1 MKKMIITFCLGIF
14 FLIPL
19 SVTHALDF
27 GTNVLV
33 QATDKQLLKMKL
45 DDEALTIFLIDTSG
59 NMQNK
64 DKQTTIDLINR
75 FAVESEQ
82 ARIAVI
88 AYDNDSQ
95 VLVAPT
101 TDSTVI
107 LEKLSTLE
115 SSGESNLT
123 AGLKTAE
130 ELIKQSQN
138 QKANIFII
146 ADNAP
151 TAGDMLK
158 KGTYTSKDSHSY
170 KYANAANEYAKQL
183 KKSKVS
189 IRTLI
194 YLARVAKSTQAQTQ
208 RFFENIQ
215 NDGFFDIS
223 KSQTLDFLFERT
235 KSDQTI
241 LTGQFDYGVTVFD
254 SGGNRDAQAQF
265 HYTDHYFEQSSD
277 AYQNKA
283 LPYNPSLAT
292 MSLNLELAAWA
303 SPNQKNYLFKS
314 DNAKILLTKL
324 GFAHF
329 EANDAFKLKPTKDS
343 IGAVIAE
350 KKLTVEKEDYTLLAL
365 AIRGGGYEAEWASNV
380 TLGTSGQHQGFHKA
394 SQDVLRFLENYIKT
408 HDIKGKIKLWLT
420 GYSRG
425 AATANLLAGELNSG
439 RKLPQVELASSDLY
453 AFCFE
458 SPAGTLASFNPRNKK
473 NDNIINI
480 VNPNDVVTKVAPEA
494 KNFEFTRYGKDIQ
507 LPTKELVGETQY
519 SLLRDRMLRELEIL
533 ESLDDY
539 IVDDFK
545 WKKLSLNVNLSN
557 KSIKFSVNDNNQKH
571 ILDKYLEKLIATFTA
586 EELLNRNYYVQNHQ
600 ESVRGLIAAFLA
612 DSNDKELV
620 SAIELIKIIVDLKTT
635 SLGEFITRPLQQK
648 LGQALGLDDITR
660 ELNSSALELFGDFI
674 LKHPNLTLTLFENLK
689 IVGAAHQPE
698 ICLAWLRSQD
708 KNYTEPLPILQN
720 RKRSAVVEEKK
731 TYYKTNVIVEGLAFG
746 KILGGGVTQEFDKAE
761 LYALPFENGQFDG
774 WYKDG
779 SLISNELECDYTVT
793 EESTLVA
800 KFSAIE
806 ESANEK

>member
-1 MKKMIITFCLGIF
+1 MIITFCLGIF

-151 TAGDMLK
+151 TAGDTLK

-170 KYANAANEYAKQL
+170 KYANAADEYAQQL

-223 KSQTLDFLFERT
+223 QNDHLDFLFERQRT
-235 KSDQTI
+235 NETL
-241 LTGQFDYGVTVFD
+241 LTGQFDYGVRY
-254 SGGNRDAQAQF
+254 GHRDAQTQF
-265 HYTDHYFEQSSD
+265 HYSDDYFKAASD

-303 SPNQKNYLFKS
+303 SPTQNDYLFKS
-314 DNAKILLTKL
+314 DNAKKLLGKL
-324 GFAHF
+324 GFNHF
-329 EANDAFKLKPTKDS
+329 EANDGFKFRPTKDS
-343 IGAVIAE
+343 IGAIAAE
-350 KKLTVEKEDYTLLAL
+350 KKLTVDEEDYTLIAL

-394 SQDVLRFLENYIKT
+394 SQDVLKFLDNYIKT
-408 HDIKGKIKLWLT
+408 HHIKGKIKLWLT

-425 AATANLLAGELNSG
+425 GATANLLAGELNSG
-439 RKLPQVELASSDLY
+439 RKLPQVELAPSDLY

-458 SPAGTLASFNPRNKK
+458 PPAGTLASFDPRNKK

-480 VNPNDVVTKVAPEA
+480 VNLNDVVTKVAPDT
-494 KNFEFTRYGKDIQ
+494 KNFEFTRYGKDIL
-507 LPTKELVGETQY
+507 LPTRELVVESQY
-519 SLLRDRMLRELEIL
+519 SLLRDRMLRELEKI

-539 IVDDFK
+539 IVDNFK

-557 KSIKFSVNDNNQKH
+557 KSIKFSVNDNNQNH
-571 ILDKYLEKLIATFTA
+571 ILTEYLEKVIGTFTA

-612 DSNDKELV
+612 DSNDKAVV
-620 SAIELIKIIVDLKTT
+620 SVIELIKIIVDLKTT
-635 SLGEFITRPLQQK
+635 SVGELITRPLQQK

-708 KNYTEPLPILQN
+708 KNYTDPLPILQN
-720 RKRSAVVEEKK
+720 RSRSVVVEEKK
-731 TYYKTNVIVEGLAFG
+731 TYYKTNVIIEGLAFG

-761 LYALPFENGQFDG
+761 LYAIPFENGQFDG

-779 SLISNELECDYTVT
+779 TLISKELECDYTVT

-800 KFSAIE
+800 RFSAIE

>member
-107 LEKLSTLE
+107 REKLSTLE

-151 TAGDMLK
+151 TAGDTLK

-223 KSQTLDFLFERT
+223 QNDHLDFLFERQRT
-235 KSDQTI
+235 NETL
-241 LTGQFDYGVTVFD
+241 LTGQFDYGVRY
-254 SGGNRDAQAQF
+254 GHRDAQTQF
-265 HYTDHYFEQSSD
+265 HYSDDYFKASSD

-303 SPNQKNYLFKS
+303 SPTQNDYLFKS
-314 DNAKILLTKL
+314 DNAKKLLGKL
-324 GFAHF
+324 GFNHF
-329 EANDAFKLKPTKDS
+329 EANDGFKFRPTKDS
-343 IGAVIAE
+343 IGAIAAE
-350 KKLTVEKEDYTLLAL
+350 KKLTVDEEDYTLIAL

-394 SQDVLRFLENYIKT
+394 SQDVLKFLDNYIKT
-408 HDIKGKIKLWLT
+408 HHIKGKIKLWLT

-425 AATANLLAGELNSG
+425 GATANLLAGELNSG
-439 RKLPQVELASSDLY
+439 RKLPQVELAPSDLY

-458 SPAGTLASFNPRNKK
+458 PPAGTLASFDPRNKK

-480 VNPNDVVTKVAPEA
+480 VNLNDVVTKVAPDT
-494 KNFEFTRYGKDIQ
+494 KNFEFTRYGKDIL
-507 LPTKELVGETQY
+507 LPTRELVGESQY
-519 SLLRDRMLRELEIL
+519 SLLRDRMLRELEKI

-539 IVDDFK
+539 IVDNFK

-557 KSIKFSVNDNNQKH
+557 KSIKFSVNDNNQNH
-571 ILDKYLEKLIATFTA
+571 ILTEYLEKVIGTFTA

-612 DSNDKELV
+612 DSNDKAVV
-620 SAIELIKIIVDLKTT
+620 SVIELIKIIVDLKTT
-635 SLGEFITRPLQQK
+635 SVGELITRPLQQK

-708 KNYTEPLPILQN
+708 KNYTDPLPILQN
-720 RKRSAVVEEKK
+720 RSRSVVVEEKK
-731 TYYKTNVIVEGLAFG
+731 TYYKTNVIIEGLAFG

-761 LYALPFENGQFDG
+761 LYAIPFENGQFDG

-779 SLISNELECDYTVT
+779 TLISKELECDYTVT

-800 KFSAIE
+800 RFSAIE